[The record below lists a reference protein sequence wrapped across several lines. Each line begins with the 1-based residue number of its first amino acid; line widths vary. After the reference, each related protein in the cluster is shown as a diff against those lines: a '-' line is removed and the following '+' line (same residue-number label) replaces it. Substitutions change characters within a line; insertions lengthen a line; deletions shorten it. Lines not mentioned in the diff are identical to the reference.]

1 MIKMKIKKFLN
12 KKIKVNVVLVDNL
25 DARVIHTEYVKITE
39 SQYSYEGHLWS
50 FDVNNNSYT
59 DMNGNPIIL
68 YDLNGKVLK
77 FQKSN
82 KSHDNSEFD
91 DLMFS
96 KKMIEQLAKA
106 SLPTG
111 KKPTAQDYLMYAM
124 LFLGGL
130 GCGFFLP
137 TIL

>member
-1 MIKMKIKKFLN
+1 
-12 KKIKVNVVLVDNL
+12 
-25 DARVIHTEYVKITE
+25 
-39 SQYSYEGHLWS
+39 
-50 FDVNNNSYT
+50 
-59 DMNGNPIIL
+59 MNGNPIIL

-77 FQKSN
+77 FQKSDN
-82 KSHDNSEFD
+82 TQDNSEFD

-106 SLPTG
+106 SLPSTN
-111 KKPTAQDYLMYAM
+111 KPTVQDYIMYAM

>member
-1 MIKMKIKKFLN
+1 MIRKFKKI

-25 DARVIHTEYVKITE
+25 DARIINTEYVRITQ
-39 SQYSYEGHLWS
+39 STYTYEGRLWN
-50 FDVNNNSYT
+50 FDVNNCSYT

-77 FQKSN
+77 FQKSD
-82 KSHDNSEFD
+82 KTQDNSEFD

-106 SLPTG
+106 SLPTAN
-111 KKPTAQDYLMYAM
+111 KLTAQDYLMYAM

-130 GCGFFLP
+130 GCGFFIP